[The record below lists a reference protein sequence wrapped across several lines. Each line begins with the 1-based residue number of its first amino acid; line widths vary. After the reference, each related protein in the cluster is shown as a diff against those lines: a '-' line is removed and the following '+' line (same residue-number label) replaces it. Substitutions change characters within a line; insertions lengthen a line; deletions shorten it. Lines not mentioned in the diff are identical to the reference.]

1 MSKIICVFL
10 KSTMKVDRS
19 KTGLPN
25 ITVPLITKLSN
36 TILPS
41 IVDPKKVTSSPGLIF
56 SFLEKTSLNK
66 ISFGFLG
73 IDPLMIDFC
82 IDSLSISPL
91 SSPRIDSPRP
101 IPGP

>member
-66 ISFGFLG
+66 ISF
-73 IDPLMIDFC
+73 
-82 IDSLSISPL
+82 
-91 SSPRIDSPRP
+91 
-101 IPGP
+101 